1 MRLNEIKPARGAKHA
16 PKRVGRGFGSHGK
29 TAGRGHKG
37 QKSRAG
43 GFHKVGFEGG
53 QMPLQRRLPKRGFV
67 SPRRN
72 DTAEVRLSDLQ
83 KLSLDVIDLAA
94 LKEAGI
100 VPQAALRAK
109 VIVAGEIKRKVA
121 LKGLLASKGAKAAIE
136 AAGGSIEAPAAPKS
150 VAKGKTA
157 AAERKAAGEST
168 GETKGN

>member
-1 MRLNEIKPARGAKHA
+1 MRLNELKPARGAKHA

-83 KLSLDVIDLAA
+83 KMSAEVIDLAA
-94 LKEAGI
+94 LKEAG
-100 VPQAALRAK
+100 VVAQPVLRAK

-121 LKGLLASKGAKAAIE
+121 LKGLFASKGARAAIE
-136 AAGGSIEAPAAPKS
+136 AAGGSLELPAPAPREKA
-150 VAKGKTA
+150 AKGKTPA
-157 AAERKAAGEST
+157 SAPKPQAGEA
-168 GETKGN
+168 KGN

>member
-16 PKRVGRGFGSHGK
+16 RKRVGRGFGSHGK

-67 SPRRN
+67 SPRRD

-83 KLSLDVIDLAA
+83 KMPAEVIDLEA
-94 LKEAGI
+94 LKEAGV
-100 VPQAALRAK
+100 VPQMALRAK
-109 VIVAGEIKRKVA
+109 VIVAGELKRKVA
-121 LKGLLASKGAKAAIE
+121 LKGLLASKGARTAIE
-136 AAGGSIEAPAAPKS
+136 AAGGSIEAPAAETPRVKTS
-150 VAKGKTA
+150 KGKQGS
-157 AAERKAAGEST
+157 AGGT
-168 GETKGN
+168 DGETKGN

>member
-16 PKRVGRGFGSHGK
+16 RKRVGRGFGSHGK

-67 SPRRN
+67 SLYRY

-83 KLSLDVIDLAA
+83 KMSVDVIDLDV
-94 LKEAGI
+94 LKEAGV

-109 VIVAGEIKRKVA
+109 VIVAGELKRKVA
-121 LKGLLASKGAKAAIE
+121 LKGLLASKGARAAIE
-136 AAGGSIEAPAAPKS
+136 AAGGNVELPPAEAPREKAPRTKKEGGAPAAGS
-150 VAKGKTA
+150 
-157 AAERKAAGEST
+157 

>member
-1 MRLNEIKPARGAKHA
+1 
-16 PKRVGRGFGSHGK
+16 VGRGFGSHGK

-67 SPRRN
+67 SLYRY

-83 KLSLDVIDLAA
+83 KMSVDVIDLDV
-94 LKEAGI
+94 LKEAGV

-109 VIVAGEIKRKVA
+109 VIVAGELKRKVA
-121 LKGLLASKGAKAAIE
+121 LKGLLASKGARAAIE
-136 AAGGSIEAPAAPKS
+136 AAGGNVELPPAEAPRGKAPRTKKEGGAPAAGS
-150 VAKGKTA
+150 
-157 AAERKAAGEST
+157 S
-168 GETKGN
+168 ETKGN